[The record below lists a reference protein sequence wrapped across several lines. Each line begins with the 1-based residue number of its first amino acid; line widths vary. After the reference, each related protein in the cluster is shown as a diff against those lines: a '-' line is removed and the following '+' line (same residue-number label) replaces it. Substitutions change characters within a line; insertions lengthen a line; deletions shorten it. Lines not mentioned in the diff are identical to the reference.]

1 VATFSLHV
9 WSGSLAWSHAIT
21 GFTEA
26 WCMLVGRAHR
36 RFLFSLFP
44 IARTA
49 TAGESPTEADAA
61 PTMAALR
68 RWHLLAGVGAERR
81 AAQ

>member
-1 VATFSLHV
+1 
-9 WSGSLAWSHAIT
+9 
-21 GFTEA
+21 
-26 WCMLVGRAHR
+26 MLVGRAHR